1 MHIVHN
7 NNLLL
12 PISHT
17 KQIMPWHSVSNY
29 ARISNARFHLAIG
42 IYLPEPT
49 EAAASGGLPDLDG
62 THAIFVG

>member
-1 MHIVHN
+1 
-7 NNLLL
+7 
-12 PISHT
+12 
-17 KQIMPWHSVSNY
+17 MPWQSDSKH
-29 ARISNARFHLAIG
+29 ARISNACLRLAIC